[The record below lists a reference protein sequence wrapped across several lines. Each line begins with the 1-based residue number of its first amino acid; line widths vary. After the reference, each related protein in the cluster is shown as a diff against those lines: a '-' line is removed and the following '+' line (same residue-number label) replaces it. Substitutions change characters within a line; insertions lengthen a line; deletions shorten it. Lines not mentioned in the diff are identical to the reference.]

1 MIKLLKRIGLFSVFL
16 TILAIII
23 VYARGYRFN
32 PQKKTVTAT
41 GIFSITSW
49 PKAAKIYINGKLESV
64 TDTNITLPYG
74 KYNISVKK
82 EGYTS
87 WNKTIILKGELVETI
102 EAVLFPINASLT
114 PLTNI
119 GITKAIPIEQ
129 SDRVLL
135 FSQNN
140 DTLRDGIYIF
150 EANKKPFSFLPPL
163 KLILAKKMLPEDIDF
178 NTVTVNFSPDLK
190 QGLFDFQSVAYL
202 LSLEDDN
209 AQLFDVT
216 ISKEALSSAW
226 QDEKTKEIQ
235 KILETFP
242 DNLGYTAT
250 SSFSLITFSPDKL
263 KFIYQAEQNLTLPT
277 LIKTTLIGTNQTLEN
292 RSLVK
297 GNVYIYD
304 KKEDKN
310 YKTTIPNSEFKILN
324 SISWFFD
331 SRHIVLKNDKEI
343 VVSEYDNTNR
353 QIVYSGPFEADFF
366 SVTSEGKLII
376 LVNLNPK
383 NNKLPDL
390 YAVGI
395 R

>member
-1 MIKLLKRIGLFSVFL
+1 MIKLLKRTGLLFAFL
-16 TILAIII
+16 LILIAIIG
-23 VYARGYRFN
+23 YARGYRFN
-32 PQKKTVTAT
+32 PQQRTVTAT

-49 PKAAKIYINGKLESV
+49 PKAAKIYINGKLEGV
-64 TDTNITLPYG
+64 TDTNLTFPYG
-74 KYNISVKK
+74 KYDISIKK

-102 EAVLFPINASLT
+102 EAMLFPTNASLT

-135 FSQNN
+135 FSQNE
-140 DTLRDGIYIF
+140 DELRDGIYVF

-163 KLILAKKMLPEDIDF
+163 KLILAKKQLPQDVDF
-178 NTVTVNFSPDLK
+178 NTVSVSFSPDLK
-190 QGLFDFQSVAYL
+190 QGLFNFQNVAYL
-202 LSLEDDN
+202 LSLDDEN
-209 AQLFDVT
+209 TQLFDVT
-216 ISKEALSSAW
+216 ISKDTLLSAW
-226 QDEKTKEIQ
+226 QEEKNAEIQ

-263 KFIYQAEQNLTLPT
+263 KFVYQADQNLTLPN
-277 LIKTTLIGTNQTLEN
+277 LIKTSLIGTNQTLES
-292 RSLVK
+292 RSLIK
-297 GNVYIYD
+297 GKVYMYD

-310 YKTTIPNSEFKILN
+310 YIIENEDYPL
-324 SISWFFD
+324 WFFD
-331 SRHIVLKNDKEI
+331 SRHLVLKNDKEI
-343 VVSEYDNTNR
+343 IVCDYDNTNR

-383 NNKLPDL
+383 NNKFPDL